1 MNLPKVSVKI
11 NDRMVVGDKSSSRIA
26 LREQI
31 KCVKIHSR
39 STRHHFYKGREHLS
53 DERQLRR
60 INKNIIEIGL

>member
-1 MNLPKVSVKI
+1 MNLPQVSVKI
-11 NDRMVVGDKSSSRIA
+11 NDRMVEGDKPNSRIA

-39 STRHHFYKGREHLS
+39 STRHHFYKGREHLP

-60 INKNIIEIGL
+60 INNNIIETRL